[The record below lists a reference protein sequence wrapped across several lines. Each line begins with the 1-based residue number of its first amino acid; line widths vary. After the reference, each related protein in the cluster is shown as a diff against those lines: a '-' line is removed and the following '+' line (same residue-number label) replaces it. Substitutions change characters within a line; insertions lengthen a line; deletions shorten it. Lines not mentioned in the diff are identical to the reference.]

1 MNVKKFAIPIDNT
14 ALVTERLKKLERTAT
29 RLGVPFPTVT
39 QGEPYPVPRRDEI
52 TGELFNTWWVE
63 FTLEGEGIDRP
74 VSYGGWKIIGQF
86 NHEYPKVILNRLSDD
101 INPDFIRRFEAEN
114 VSWCQHC
121 NLLINRNNTYVIE
134 NEETHTQMLIGS
146 TCMHHYV
153 PHQKSLD
160 SIMNYY
166 TSIQDMFSNEEDPDG
181 IYFTRNE
188 KYADTHDYLRSVFQ
202 VLLTGLGMKS
212 ELFDIVLGHLRS
224 GTMPKDRDSEIME
237 FLKKAMSYRE
247 DAESEMYHMKLF
259 IAALSEHNDFNV
271 RLKRMC
277 EPGYHLIK
285 DNNTVRWGAS
295 KYYDY
300 IHTPRQVRPATKSE
314 WAGQV
319 GDMLEVRVTF
329 VDRIFLYSS
338 EYGDSYLFTFKTAE
352 GNTITW
358 KTSYMDTEFF
368 QGDMILRGRIKELT
382 EYKGVKQ
389 TQVTRAKL
397 RKL

>member
-101 INPDFIRRFEAEN
+101 INPDFNRRFEAEN

-160 SIMNYY
+160 S
-166 TSIQDMFSNEEDPDG
+166 
-181 IYFTRNE
+181 
-188 KYADTHDYLRSVFQ
+188 
-202 VLLTGLGMKS
+202 
-212 ELFDIVLGHLRS
+212 
-224 GTMPKDRDSEIME
+224 
-237 FLKKAMSYRE
+237 
-247 DAESEMYHMKLF
+247 
-259 IAALSEHNDFNV
+259 NV
-271 RLKRMC
+271 
-277 EPGYHLIK
+277 
-285 DNNTVRWGAS
+285 
-295 KYYDY
+295 
-300 IHTPRQVRPATKSE
+300 
-314 WAGQV
+314 
-319 GDMLEVRVTF
+319 
-329 VDRIFLYSS
+329 YS
-338 EYGDSYLFTFKTAE
+338 
-352 GNTITW
+352 
-358 KTSYMDTEFF
+358 
-368 QGDMILRGRIKELT
+368 RH
-382 EYKGVKQ
+382 VH
-389 TQVTRAKL
+389 
-397 RKL
+397 